1 LKVQVA
7 SFIRAQDLLDGNFY
21 HINTQA
27 ARNTKMPVTVRPST
41 HGASL
46 ISFQRKRPAENA
58 GEVLKYACRKE
69 QRKCLELL
77 QSSFDSELPPALLPS
92 NNGLVG
98 SVIDAYS
105 SHHHLSIRPEDVWF
119 AILTQL
125 STYVNKHAEELR
137 EHFVAHE
144 GKKEL
149 WITYDTG
156 DRYSVDFGVF
166 AKEMSHLLQQNV
178 VDPDLRN
185 WVMPAFSTTTN
196 HDTVIASI
204 LMMGAMQKYFSY
216 GCGMLCACH
225 P

>member
-149 WITYDTG
+149 WIT
-156 DRYSVDFGVF
+156 
-166 AKEMSHLLQQNV
+166 
-178 VDPDLRN
+178 
-185 WVMPAFSTTTN
+185 
-196 HDTVIASI
+196 
-204 LMMGAMQKYFSY
+204 
-216 GCGMLCACH
+216 
-225 P
+225 